1 MSNPRRARRTST
13 PTREA
18 NPDPQLDHL
27 VVMRESARYDHFL
40 MEGMIQQTLAKL
52 SNLPGAQELMAAGME
67 VFTDPRTW
75 GATIKRVGSSQLAM
89 VERDGVL
96 YLYSMGSAA
105 KEDLTDANAFISEL
119 INIIESYR
127 PKETWVSSFTR
138 LTRSANYVGDLM
150 RAFSEHSHLLHCEAE
165 IDLRAP
171 EGKMLFQ
178 MLGMISA
185 MERDYIVRRHT
196 AGRVAQMRR
205 GDWIPNAHPP
215 GYAIE
220 DRKIVIDPS
229 AVESTRL
236 MLTLLADPSR
246 GPRETIEMIGAVGV
260 TTPMLQRLHGEG
272 ATIASAR
279 NPSGVLDT
287 LYGWL
292 GAYETGAY
300 ETLWPNPFPGV
311 DAISGVAVEEIDGFD
326 HGAIRLVQELPL
338 PEGGWV
344 EPAVFDAIRAKIGS
358 ASMTGGASRSSVPP
372 FSGLFRFTD
381 DEFEYALGATN
392 ANYSLLRRPV
402 DAERTFQGWNTEV
415 PEAALEQIGLVN
427 RSAWHAALATAIADG
442 IRDGLPADL
451 DSSLFQS
458 TGPLPKL
465 DAGRARARRL
475 ANRLQEERAG
485 LERARRNARLAEDD
499 EVAVMFISDLK
510 HHRSEVERLEIELE
524 VLEAEIE
531 DPVLG
536 ESFESSA
543 DLIAHAVARLALA
556 ETSAPAGLRDGLRA
570 ILYDERW
577 EMDGDTIHFETML
590 ELPHEQGTVHFGPV
604 KGSVSCKPTRHGR
617 AATFYRRR
625 ASREQLIAA
634 GLDERPA
641 RCAAA
646 STDPNLVE
654 VLMTHL
660 AGDRLPNGVESEWA
674 AHVISVYTDPGFS
687 WNKNKW
693 RLDEDVRRSVLGHL
707 IAAGG
712 TLSVQELDDLSVNRE
727 QVRYL
732 SRDTAAPSGQP
743 IVRKTGRGD
752 SLSYHLLEC
761 PHCGGSVSHSVVTP
775 ETRPGV
781 LCTTCW
787 RAPTDSSPVFPENYR
802 GAAESELTRR

>member
-1 MSNPRRARRTST
+1 MSKPRRARRASS
-13 PTREA
+13 PTKEA
-18 NPDPQLDHL
+18 NLDPQLDHL

-40 MEGMIQQTLAKL
+40 MEGMIQQTLAKV
-52 SNLPGAQELMAAGME
+52 SDLPEAQELMAAGME
-67 VFTDPRTW
+67 VFTDPRKW

-105 KEDLTDANAFISEL
+105 KEDLTDTNAFISEL
-119 INIIESYR
+119 ITIIESYR

-150 RAFSEHSHLLHCEAE
+150 RAFSEHSHHLHCEAE
-165 IDLRAP
+165 IDLRVP

-246 GPRETIEMIGAVGV
+246 GPRETIEKIAEFGV
-260 TTPMLQRLHGEG
+260 TTPMLQRLHGES
-272 ATIASAR
+272 ATVASAR

-292 GAYETGAY
+292 GAYEKGSH

-311 DAISGVAVEEIDGFD
+311 DAIAGVTVEEIDGFD

-338 PEGGWV
+338 PDGGWA
-344 EPAVFDAIRAKIGS
+344 EPAVFDAIRTKIRS
-358 ASMTGGASRSSVPP
+358 TPMTGGASRSSVPP
-372 FSGLFRFTD
+372 FSGLFRFAD
-381 DEFEYALGATN
+381 DDFEYALGASN
-392 ANYSLLRRPV
+392 ANYSLLRRPL
-402 DAERTFQGWNTEV
+402 DDDRAFQGWNSEL
-415 PEAALEQIGLVN
+415 PQEGLEQIGLVS

-475 ANRLQEERAG
+475 SSRIEEEQAS
-485 LERARRNARLAEDD
+485 LERARRNARLAEADD
-499 EVAVMFISDLK
+499 IAAMFISDLK
-510 HHRSEVERLEIELE
+510 HHRSEIERLEFELE
-524 VLEAEIE
+524 LLEAEIE

-536 ESFESSA
+536 VSFESNT

-556 ETSAPAGLRDGLRA
+556 ERSAPTGLRDALRA

-577 EMDGDTIHFETML
+577 EIDGESLRFQAML

-604 KGSVSCKPTRHGR
+604 SGSVSCKPTRQAR
-617 AATFYRRR
+617 AGSIHLRREYR
-625 ASREQLIAA
+625 EELIAA

-646 STDPNLVE
+646 SGDPDLAA
-654 VLMTHL
+654 VLLAHL
-660 AGDRLPNGVESEWA
+660 KGEGIPDDVGSDWA
-674 AHVISVYTDPGFS
+674 AHLISVYTDPDFS
-687 WNKNKW
+687 WNTDKW
-693 RLDEDVRRSVLGHL
+693 RLGDDVRRSVLEQL
-707 IAAGG
+707 LAAGG
-712 TLSVQELDDLSVNRE
+712 ALSVQDLDERGVNRE

-743 IVRKTGRGD
+743 IIRKSGRGD
-752 SLSYHLLEC
+752 LLTYHLIEC

-787 RAPTDSSPVFPENYR
+787 RAPTDSSPVFPESYR
-802 GAAESELTRR
+802 GSADSTQKA